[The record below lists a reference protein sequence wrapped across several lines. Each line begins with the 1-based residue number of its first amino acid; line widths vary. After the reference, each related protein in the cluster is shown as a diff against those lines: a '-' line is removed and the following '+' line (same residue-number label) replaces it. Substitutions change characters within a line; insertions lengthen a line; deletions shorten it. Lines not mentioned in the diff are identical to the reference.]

1 VRVGI
6 HQPNFLPW
14 RGFFSKIQACD
25 TFVLLDDVQFERGKT
40 FTSRTKIALNGTA
53 LWLTIPVLEKSKFRR
68 ISEIQV
74 DPSFAWKRK
83 HLNTLFH
90 AYKKTLGFSQV
101 FPAIE
106 RVYDQPFDFLVQYNL
121 AFIESIASCLELEVD
136 FVRSST
142 LPGAEEAGWDKIKCI
157 LVQTQAQEYISGS
170 GAGSKRYVNE
180 QELQSMGINVVWQ
193 SPPQQEYVQPHSP
206 HFMPDLSVV
215 DFLFNT
221 CPPYFLS

>member
-1 VRVGI
+1 VRVGV

-53 LWLTIPVLEKSKFRR
+53 LWLTIPVLERSKLRR

-74 DPSFAWKRK
+74 DSSFAWKRK

-90 AYKKTLGFSQV
+90 AYKKAPGFAQV
-101 FPAIE
+101 YPIIE
-106 RVYDQPFDFLVQYNL
+106 KGYEQPFDFLVQYNL
-121 AFIESIASCLELEVD
+121 AFIENIASCLELEVN

-142 LPGAEEAGWDKIKCI
+142 LPSTEEVGWDKIKCI
-157 LVQTQAQEYISGS
+157 LAETKTTEYVSGS

-180 QELQSMGINVVWQ
+180 QELQAMGINVVWQ

-206 HFMPDLSVV
+206 HFMPDLSVI
-215 DFLFNT
+215 DLLFNT
-221 CPPYFLS
+221 CAPYSLS